1 MGGNMKRVLAIDLG
15 ASSGRGIV
23 FESDGKSMN
32 YFEVYRFDNNGIMVD
47 GTLRWDINK
56 IFAEILTCIE
66 LSNAKGI
73 HLDSVGIDT
82 WGVDYGVVSLDGTIK
97 ELPYHYRD
105 SRTAGCIEREQIY
118 TKRQMFDM
126 AGISLNEFNTAYQ
139 LIAQQ
144 QVNPLIDTDTL
155 LYIPYLL
162 GYMLTGKLGCDSTI
176 ASTSALYR
184 DGYDKDFL
192 SKLGLLSSNFA
203 PVSPVGSVLGN
214 IHPHV
219 ASMCKLDYELPV
231 IMTCGHDTACAIM
244 TVMDGEKPLYIS
256 SGTWSLFG
264 TLADEPITTDVAF
277 AEGYTN
283 ERGFGDKVTLLKN
296 IMGMWIIQECRREWQ
311 KDRDISWNDIVEEC
325 KKVDEFKGFINVDD
339 SLFNPPYNMEKRI
352 IDYVHT
358 TQNIQL
364 NGIGEV
370 ARCFYNSLA
379 MEYRYALDGLK
390 NITHREYDTLH
401 IIGGGTRN
409 GLLNQLVADCLNIKV
424 VGGCVEATAI
434 GNALGQFY
442 GLGMVTNMQEI
453 YQLSQKTFEPVTY
466 IPSIDRQAWDIQYAK
481 YLALKK

>member
-1 MGGNMKRVLAIDLG
+1 MKKVLAIDLG

-32 YFEVYRFDNNGIMVD
+32 YFEMHRFDNNGVMVD
-47 GTLRWDINK
+47 GTLRWDIHK
-56 IFAEILTCIE
+56 IFAEIVTCIE
-66 LSNAKGI
+66 LCTARGI

-82 WGVDYGVVSLDGTIK
+82 WGVDYGIVGLDGKVK
-97 ELPYHYRD
+97 EMPYHYRD
-105 SRTAGCIEREQIY
+105 SRTAGCIDKQEIY
-118 TKRQMFDM
+118 SKRQMFDM
-126 AGISLNEFNTAYQ
+126 AGISLGEFNTSYQ

-144 QVNPLIDTDTL
+144 KTAPLKDTDTL

-176 ASTSALYR
+176 ASTSAFYR

-203 PVSPVGSVLGN
+203 PVSPVGTLLGN
-214 IHPHV
+214 IHPRI
-219 ASMCKLDYELPV
+219 AKLCKLDYELPV

-244 TVMDGEKPLYIS
+244 TVMDGEHPLYIS

-264 TLADEPITTDVAF
+264 TLVDEPITSDIAF
-277 AEGYTN
+277 DEGYTN
-283 ERGFGDKVTLLKN
+283 ELGFGDKVTLLKN

-311 KDRDISWNDIVEEC
+311 KEKDISWDDIVEKC
-325 KKVDEFKGFINVDD
+325 KKADKFKGFINVGD
-339 SLFNPPYNMEKRI
+339 SLFNPPYHMDERI
-352 IDYVHT
+352 VEYVNK
-358 TQNIQL
+358 TQNIKL
-364 NGIGEV
+364 GNIGEI

-390 NITHREYDTLH
+390 NITKREYDTLH

-434 GNALGQFY
+434 GNALGQLY
-442 GLGMVTNMQEI
+442 GLGVVTNVQEI
-453 YQLSQKTFEPVTY
+453 YELSQHTFEPVVYMPTK
-466 IPSIDRQAWDIQYAK
+466 DRKEWDTQYAK
-481 YLALKK
+481 YLQLKNN